1 MNGHWLILTDGV
13 ALATILCS
21 MGFLYIVVM
30 TYLNKIED
38 SDTVKEE
45 LCRLEELI
53 KKAKINSI
61 TTGIEAARKERHD
74 KDN

>member
-38 SDTVKEE
+38 SD
-45 LCRLEELI
+45 
-53 KKAKINSI
+53 
-61 TTGIEAARKERHD
+61 G
-74 KDN
+74 